1 LLLKQIHRGTSFA
14 FPWFAKGE
22 QVMSSLMSHDPAAR
36 TVRAGVFSSISAA
49 DRAVHGLL
57 AAGYTKERITV
68 ICSDAAKEQHFR
80 EFEHQQPAGANTAEA
95 AATGGALG
103 AAFGGAAAI
112 AAGIAGG
119 GLPLVIV
126 GGAGLLTG
134 SVLGSFLGAMLT
146 RGIEKEAA
154 DYYDQAVVQGKLL
167 VTVEQDDAHPGP
179 PLARA
184 EQILAEAG
192 AEPMPLVEG

>member
-1 LLLKQIHRGTSFA
+1 
-14 FPWFAKGE
+14 
-22 QVMSSLMSHDPAAR
+22 MSSLTSQDPAAR
-36 TVRAGVFSSISAA
+36 TVRAGVFTNVPAA
-49 DRAVHGLL
+49 DRAVRGLL
-57 AAGYTKERITV
+57 AAGFTKGQITV
-68 ICSDAAKEQHFR
+68 VCSDAAKEAHFR

-134 SVLGSFLGAMLT
+134 SVLGSFIGAMLT

-167 VTVEQDDAHPGP
+167 VTVEQDDAHAKPS
-179 PLARA
+179 LAQA
-184 EQILAEAG
+184 EQVLSEAG
-192 AEPMPLVEG
+192 AEPMPLMEG